1 LNAPTSTTSFARRP
15 AAARRKRFG
24 AQGLVE
30 FAIIGPLFLLMLFGI
45 IEMGRLM
52 WTRHELVNATR
63 EGSRYAMVH
72 GAKSGAEATS
82 DQVRDYMLTK
92 SAGLST
98 GLCSGCVTVSYAGTG
113 QPGEQVTVT
122 STYTYVPMISY
133 VLNRGSISLS
143 STSKVLV
150 QH

>member
-1 LNAPTSTTSFARRP
+1 LIASTAPRTPGPHDATRRT
-15 AAARRKRFG
+15 RSR

-30 FAIIGPLFLLMLFGI
+30 FAILGPVFFLMLFGI
-45 IEMGRLM
+45 IEMGRFM

-72 GAKSGAEATS
+72 GAKSSGGVASSADVKT
-82 DQVRDYMLTK
+82 YMLTK
-92 SAGLST
+92 SAGLGSSL
-98 GLCSGCVTVSYAGTG
+98 GVNVTYAGTA
-113 QPGEQVTVT
+113 QPGEQVTVA

-133 VLNRGSISLS
+133 VLNMGSISLS

-150 QH
+150 EH